1 MVDDDL
7 FVRRNCKPDV
17 DAKAGA
23 VMVLFT
29 GRDHRDAASDNS
41 AIAFLQPFDFTFD
54 CRAHRLRWLA
64 SFESQ
69 LQWHLHN

>member
-7 FVRRNCKPDV
+7 FVPRNCKPDV

-29 GRDHRDAASDNS
+29 P
-41 AIAFLQPFDFTFD
+41 FLQPFDFTVRLP
-54 CRAHRLRWLA
+54 RAPPPMARILRKSIA
-64 SFESQ
+64 VAFA
-69 LQWHLHN
+69 